1 MKEVVILTQYVGD
14 GTEKSPYGPLLEEVT
29 GPCKWTDVTA
39 RPMDKGKPSRNMYAI
54 KAWLTDDQIKA
65 VRQDSR
71 LFITVNDAAKQADGR
86 KLGGEIVRQRGTV
99 KEPDVSFKAADCDL
113 WLKNRGFTDHPVK
126 SGDTEAE
133 AVSKLRGYFKR
144 L

>member
-1 MKEVVILTQYVGD
+1 MKEVTILTPYGGS
-14 GTEKSPYGPLLEEVT
+14 GTEESPYGPLVEELL
-29 GPCKWTDVTA
+29 GIFPWRDETA
-39 RPMDKGKPSRNMYAI
+39 RPMQNGKPMRNMYAI
-54 KAWLTDDQIKA
+54 RAKLTDEQITA
-65 VRQDSR
+65 VRKDSR
-71 LFITVNDAAKQADGR
+71 FFITVNEAAKQADGR

-99 KEPDVSFKAADCDL
+99 KEPDVSFKAADCDQ

-133 AVSKLRGYFKR
+133 AVGKLRGYFKR